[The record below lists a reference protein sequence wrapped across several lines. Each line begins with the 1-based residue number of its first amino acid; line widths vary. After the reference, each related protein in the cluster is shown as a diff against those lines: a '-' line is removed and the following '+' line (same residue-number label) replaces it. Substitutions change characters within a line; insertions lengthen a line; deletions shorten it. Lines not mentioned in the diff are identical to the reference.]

1 MTHFLVSEDCPDGHL
16 LEDLLR
22 VIRKDVLLRCTKIT
36 DDKRPEAQQV
46 LANNVKIL
54 DLLTESISLAED
66 STHILDKAFGP
77 SQAKKGGP
85 PRIGS

>member
-1 MTHFLVSEDCPDGHL
+1 MTHFLVSEECPDGHL

-22 VIRKDVLLRCTKIT
+22 VIRKDVLLRCSKIT
-36 DDKRPEAQQV
+36 DDKRPEAQHV
-46 LANNVKIL
+46 MANNVKVL
-54 DLLTESISLAED
+54 EYLTEAIKLAED
-66 STHILDKAFGP
+66 STHVLDKAFGP